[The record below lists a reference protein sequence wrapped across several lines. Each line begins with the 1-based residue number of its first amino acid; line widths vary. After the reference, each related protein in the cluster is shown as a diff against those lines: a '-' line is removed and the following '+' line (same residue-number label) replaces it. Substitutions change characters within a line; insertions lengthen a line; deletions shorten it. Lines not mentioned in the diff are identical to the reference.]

1 MKKLRMLIDFKTR
14 GYTLVL
20 LKCGILILALFMAS
34 LDGRAERIGSYTE
47 GLPLKPTRTLQFT
60 TDEGTWISTDV
71 SPDGQT
77 LIFDLLGDLY
87 VIPIEG
93 GEAKSL
99 SRGMAFDTQPRFSPD
114 GSHIVFVSDRNGSE
128 NVWIMKA
135 DGSGAAPL
143 TSGKDTVFISPE
155 WTPDGGGVIVA
166 KTGVVRNSMVELWLY
181 SVADGKGE
189 CIVNEEKY
197 GLTALGPAF
206 GADPRYLFFS
216 QKASY
221 LPNWRPQI
229 GEYQL
234 AAYDRETR
242 EIYPGSN
249 AQGGGMRPVLSPDGR
264 WLVYASRFHTETG
277 LRLRDLH
284 SGEETWLI
292 YPVQIDVQEAQHASW
307 DLMPGSSFTP
317 DSKFLITT
325 IDGKIWKV
333 SVPNGRRT
341 LIPFTV
347 QVKLPMGPAV
357 YSEIRVDN
365 SPVQARRIS
374 YSKISPDGKKVV
386 FSALGRL
393 WTMDLSDSTPRRLT
407 NTDVGEFQPSWSP
420 DGRFI
425 VYATWENMKEAGH
438 LYRIR
443 ANGENKPEC
452 LTENAAFYG
461 YPIYSPDGDKII
473 FVSMS
478 RQSWIEGLLS
488 APSGDISGD
497 GDLPRVE
504 LGWMPAEGGEI
515 RRITLLHELGR
526 PHFRAPDHKRVF
538 IYQKPTGEPT
548 NAWVGIETPWIG
560 LISVRLDGSDLRRH
574 LKASVFDEKWPA
586 DQALIA
592 PGGDRVLIE
601 ADRQIYL
608 ADLPPK
614 KLEEPLMLSVSSPDP
629 SYLVRKI
636 STVGG
641 EFADW
646 SNDGNKVCFFLG
658 TSLFQY
664 DLGSGTLKETKVR
677 VEMPR
682 YVPEGTVVLK
692 GGRAITMRG
701 DEIIPECDLV
711 IERNRIVGL
720 GTHGTITIPP
730 GAHIIDVKGKTILP
744 GFVDVHNHQGGTQET
759 RIIQPWEFISSL
771 AYGVTTGYDT
781 GAAGPSLVDYADMI
795 ETGQLIGPRFYGAG
809 ALVLPGMGEK
819 LDSLDDSMEL
829 VRRYYDCYG
838 LDGVKQ
844 YSFGGRKKRQL
855 LAMAAKELG
864 LAIHAEGNGENK
876 PGVTEIIDGYT
887 THQHYFTLV
896 PLYRDMVEL
905 MAQSAVGYV
914 PTLLITHGAKGAEEF
929 YYAEGPVHDDTKLRR
944 FTPHPFLDR
953 ETRRREETWEH
964 WMMTDE
970 YLFPRLA
977 KSAGDV
983 IAAGGKVGVGAHGQR
998 QGLGFHWEMWS
1009 LAAGMSN
1016 HEVLRAAT
1024 LLGAEISGLDHDLGM
1039 IDIGKLADLVVL
1051 DEDPLKNIRN
1061 TNSICYVIKNGVVY
1075 KGDTLSEIWPQHR
1088 ERSWL
1093 EGWYTDPQK

>member
-1 MKKLRMLIDFKTR
+1 MKKLRLLIGFRRDGCTQ
-14 GYTLVL
+14 VL
-20 LKCGILILALFMAS
+20 LRYGILILALFIAP
-34 LDGRAERIGSYTE
+34 LGGWTERSGSQSD
-47 GLPLKPTRTLQFT
+47 GLPLKPTRTLKFT

-71 SPDGQT
+71 SPDGQK
-77 LIFDLLGDLY
+77 LVFDLLGDLY
-87 VIPIEG
+87 VLPIEG
-93 GEAKSL
+93 GVAKVL

-114 GSHIVFVSDRNGSE
+114 GRYIAFVSDRDGSE

-135 DGSGAAPL
+135 DGSGAVPL

-155 WTPDGGGVIVA
+155 WTPEGDAVIAA
-166 KTGVVRNSMVELWLY
+166 KTGVVRNSLVELWLY
-181 SVADGKGE
+181 SIANGE
-189 CIVNEEKY
+189 GVCLVNREKN

-234 AAYDRETR
+234 AMYDRQTQ

-249 AQGGGMRPVLSPDGR
+249 AQGAGMRPVLSSDGR
-264 WLVYASRFHTETG
+264 WLAYASRFHAETG

-284 SGEETWLI
+284 SGEEKWLI
-292 YPVQIDVQEAQHASW
+292 YPVQLDVQEAQHASW

-325 IDGKIWKV
+325 IEGKIWKV
-333 SVPNGRRT
+333 SVPDGQRV
-341 LIPFTV
+341 LIPFSARV
-347 QVKLPMGPAV
+347 EQPMGPAV
-357 YSEIRVDN
+357 HSEIRVDDG
-365 SPVQARRIS
+365 PVQARRIS
-374 YSKISPDGKKVV
+374 DPKISPDGKTVV

-393 WTMDLSDSTPRRLT
+393 WVMGLTEGTPHRLT
-407 NTDVGEFQPSWSP
+407 NSDAGEFQPSWSP

-443 ANGENKPEC
+443 ASGEGKSER
-452 LTENAAFYG
+452 LTENSSFYG
-461 YPIYSPDGDKII
+461 YPTYSPGGDKII

-478 RQSWIEGLLS
+478 KQSWIEGLLS

-497 GDLPRVE
+497 GDLPRAE

-526 PHFRAPDHKRVF
+526 PHFRASDHKRVF

-560 LISVRLDGSDLRRH
+560 LVSVRLDGSDFRRH

-614 KLEEPLMLSVSSPDP
+614 KLEEPLMLSVSNPDP
-629 SYLVRKI
+629 TNLVRKI

-646 SNDGNKVCFFLG
+646 SNDGNKVCFSLG
-658 TSLFQY
+658 VSLFQF
-664 DLGSGTLKETKVR
+664 DLSSGTLKETKVR
-677 VEMPR
+677 IEMPR
-682 YVPEGTVVLK
+682 SIPEGIVVLE

-701 DEIIPECDLV
+701 DEILPSCDLV
-711 IERNRIVGL
+711 IEGNRIVSL
-720 GTHGTITIPP
+720 GPHGTVAIPP
-730 GAHIIDVKGKTILP
+730 GAHIIDVSGKTILP

-771 AYGVTTGYDT
+771 AFGVTTGYDT
-781 GAAGPSLVDYADMI
+781 GAAGPSFVDYADMI
-795 ETGQLIGPRFYGAG
+795 ETGQLIGPRLWGAG
-809 ALVLPGMGEK
+809 ALVLPAMVEK
-819 LDSLDDSMEL
+819 LESLDDARDL
-829 VRRYYDCYG
+829 VRRYYSHYG
-838 LDGVKQ
+838 LDAVKQ
-844 YSFGGRKKRQL
+844 YSCGGRRKRQL
-855 LAMAAKELG
+855 LAVAARELG

-887 THQHYFTLV
+887 THQHYFTI

-905 MAQSAVGYV
+905 MAQSGVGYV
-914 PTLLITHGAKGAEEF
+914 PTLLISHGAQGAEGF
-929 YYAEGPVHDDTKLRR
+929 YYSEGPVHDDPKLRL
-944 FTPHPFLDR
+944 FTPHPFLDH
-953 ETRRREETWEH
+953 ETRRRDKLWENWMVNEE
-964 WMMTDE
+964 
-970 YLFPRLA
+970 YFFPRLA

-983 IAAGGKVGVGAHGQR
+983 IAAGGQVGVGAHGQR
-998 QGLGFHWEMWS
+998 QGKGFHWEMWS

-1016 HEVLRAAT
+1016 HEALRAAT
-1024 LLGAEISGLDHDLGM
+1024 LLGAKIHGLDRYLGM

-1051 DEDPLKNIRN
+1051 DEDPLENIRN
-1061 TNSICYVIKNGVVY
+1061 TTSIRYIIKNGVVY
-1075 KGDTLSEIWPQHR
+1075 TGDTLTEIWPQHR
-1088 ERSWL
+1088 ERNWL

>member
-1 MKKLRMLIDFKTR
+1 MKKLRLFIDFRTNR
-14 GYTLVL
+14 YTQVPLRV
-20 LKCGILILALFMAS
+20 GFFILAFFAATWS
-34 LDGRAERIGSYTE
+34 VWSEQNGSQIE
-47 GLPLKPTRTLQFT
+47 DLPLKPTRVLNFM

-71 SPDGQT
+71 SPDGQN

-87 VIPIEG
+87 ILPIDG
-93 GEAKSL
+93 GEAKAIT
-99 SRGMAFDTQPRFSPD
+99 RGMAFDTQPRFSPD
-114 GSHIVFVSDRNGSE
+114 GHHIVFVSDRNGFE
-128 NVWIMKA
+128 NVWVMKA
-135 DGSGAAPL
+135 DGSGAEPL

-155 WTPDGGGVIVA
+155 WTPDGGAVIVA
-166 KTGVVRNSMVELWLY
+166 KTGVVRNSIVELWLF

-189 CIVNEEKY
+189 CLVNEEKY

-206 GADPRYLFFS
+206 GADPRYFFFT

-234 AAYDRETR
+234 AVFDRETR

-249 AQGGGMRPVLSPDGR
+249 VQGAGMRPVLSPDGR
-264 WLVYASRFHTETG
+264 WLVYASRFHAETG

-292 YPVQIDVQEAQHASW
+292 YPVQLDVQEAQHASW

-317 DSKFLITT
+317 DSKFLVVT
-325 IDGKIWKV
+325 IEGKIWKV
-333 SVPNGRRT
+333 SVPDGRRT
-341 LIPFTV
+341 LIPFIA
-347 QVKLPMGPAV
+347 QVEQPMGPAV
-357 YSEIRVDN
+357 HSEIRVDEG
-365 SPVQARRIS
+365 PVKARRIS
-374 YSKISPDGKKVV
+374 DPKISPDGKRVV

-393 WTMDLSDSTPRRLT
+393 WVMELPDGTPRRLT
-407 NTDVGEFQPSWSP
+407 DNDIGEFQPSWSP
-420 DGRFI
+420 DGQFI
-425 VYATWENMKEAGH
+425 VYATWKDMKEGGH

-443 ANGENKPEC
+443 SDGGRMPER
-452 LTENAAFYG
+452 LTEDPAFYG
-461 YPIYSPDGDKII
+461 YPTYSPEGGKII

-478 RQSWIEGLLS
+478 RQSWIEGLFS
-488 APSGDISGD
+488 APSGSISGD
-497 GDLPRVE
+497 GDAPRAE

-526 PHFRAPDHKRVF
+526 PHFRPSDRERVF
-538 IYQKPTGEPT
+538 IYQRPTGEPT
-548 NAWVGIETPWIG
+548 NAWVSIETPWIG
-560 LISVRLDGSDLRRH
+560 LASVRLDGSDLRRH

-586 DQALIA
+586 DQILIA

-601 ADRQIYL
+601 ADRHIYL
-608 ADLPPK
+608 TDLPLK
-614 KLEEPLMLSVSSPDP
+614 KLEEPLTLSVSSSDP
-629 SYLVRKI
+629 ANLVRRI

-641 EFADW
+641 EFAGW
-646 SNDGNKVCFFLG
+646 SRDGSEICFALG
-658 TSLFQY
+658 ASLFQY
-664 DLGSGTLKETKVR
+664 DLSSGALKESKVR
-677 VEMPR
+677 ITMPR
-682 YVPEGTVVLK
+682 SIPEGTVVLK
-692 GGRAITMRG
+692 GGRAITMRS
-701 DEIIPECDLV
+701 DEILPSCDLV
-711 IERNRIVGL
+711 IEKNRIVDIGSS
-720 GTHGTITIPP
+720 GTVTIPP

-771 AYGVTTGYDT
+771 AFGVTTGYDT

-795 ETGQLIGPRFYGAG
+795 ETGQLVGPRFYGAG

-819 LDSLDDSMEL
+819 LDGLEDALEL

-855 LAMAAKELG
+855 LAMAAREFG

-905 MAQSAVGYV
+905 IAQSGVGYV

-929 YYAEGPVHDDTKLRR
+929 YYAERPVHDDPKLRR

-964 WMMTDE
+964 WMVTEE

-1024 LLGAEISGLDHDLGM
+1024 LLGAEISGLDRDLGT
-1039 IDIGKLADLVVL
+1039 IGIGKLADLVVL
-1051 DEDPLKNIRN
+1051 DEDPLENIRN

-1075 KGDTLSEIWPQHR
+1075 TGDTLTEIWPQHR